1 MSDSTPKK
9 QEKGKKEQIEQI
21 DSQESTGKE
30 KGPEAF
36 EKTPEQRR
44 KDRVEGIIKTAVAS
58 ILGIIAGVV
67 AFLALGAGTDT
78 RWYAII
84 VIIAIVTYYIQR
96 VIYPQIN
103 IDTKEFGIKDW
114 FYVEFLVV
122 DFALVTWVLM
132 LN

>member
-21 DSQESTGKE
+21 EPHETTGKE

-67 AFLALGAGTDT
+67 AFLVLDAGTDT

>member
-9 QEKGKKEQIEQI
+9 QGKGKKEQIEP
-21 DSQESTGKE
+21 QESESTSKE

-58 ILGIIAGVV
+58 ILGIVAGVV
-67 AFLALGAGTDT
+67 AFLVLDEGTDNT
-78 RWYAII
+78 WYAII

-96 VIYPQIN
+96 VIYPQIK

-114 FYVEFLVV
+114 FYVEFLVI

>member
-1 MSDSTPKK
+1 MSESTPQK
-9 QEKGKKEQIEQI
+9 QGKRKKEETEEQEI
-21 DSQESTGKE
+21 TSKVKS
-30 KGPEAF
+30 PEAF

-67 AFLALGAGTDT
+67 AEYILGTGEGTT
-78 RWYAII
+78 WYAII
-84 VIIAIVTYYIQR
+84 VIIAIVTYYMQR

-103 IDTKEFGIKDW
+103 ISTKEFGLKDW
-114 FYVEFLVV
+114 FYVEFLVI

>member
-9 QEKGKKEQIEQI
+9 QGKGKKEQIEP
-21 DSQESTGKE
+21 QESTDKE

-67 AFLALGAGTDT
+67 AFLVLGTGTDT

-84 VIIAIVTYYIQR
+84 VIIAIVTYYVQR

-103 IDTKEFGIKDW
+103 IDIKEFGIKDW